1 MPIPSYAKVNLY
13 LKIGKKLS
21 SGYHKIQSV
30 MQKVELSDSMTI
42 EPISEDRIIVES
54 TNPELASEENLA
66 YTAASLLKKKFKV
79 KQGARIFIEKN
90 VPLEAGLG
98 GGSSNA
104 ATALMNL
111 NKLWGLKLKEKQLID
126 LAAQIGA
133 DVPFFIGEN
142 AALVEGIGDEIKRI
156 KKSFSINI
164 MLINPGFRVSTR
176 WAYSAFDKQTRENQR
191 FSGRQKSKGFFS
203 EPRIKTNA
211 DINALVK
218 AIERKNIKEIANNLH
233 NDFEPIITKKYK
245 IVNEIKNNLLR
256 NDALNA
262 SVSGSGP
269 TVFGIFNSIYEARE
283 AFFEMQYDYPFVF
296 LTKTI

>member
-13 LKIGKKLS
+13 LKIGKRLS

-42 EPISEDRIIVES
+42 EPVSEDRIIIES
-54 TNPELASEENLA
+54 TNPELSSEENLA

-79 KQGARIFIEKN
+79 KQGVRIFIEKN

-104 ATALMNL
+104 ATALMSL
-111 NKLWGLKLKEKQLID
+111 NKLWSLKLKEKQLID
-126 LAAQIGA
+126 LASQIGA

-142 AALVEGIGDEIKRI
+142 AALVEGIGDKIKRI
-156 KKSFSINI
+156 KKSFSINV
-164 MLINPGFRVSTR
+164 MLINPGFRVSTK
-176 WAYSAFDKQTRENQR
+176 WAYSAFDKQR
-191 FSGRQKSKGFFS
+191 
-203 EPRIKTNA
+203 PRIKTNA
-211 DINALVK
+211 NVNALVK
-218 AIERKNIKEIANNLH
+218 AIEKKDIKEIANNLH
-233 NDFEPIITKKYK
+233 NDFETIITKKYR
-245 IVNEIKNNLLR
+245 IVNEIRNNLLR

-283 AFFEMQYDYPFVF
+283 AFFETQYDYPFVF